1 MFDSG
6 VDISLPVKV
15 NRRLHLG
22 VDKTF
27 VSGGRQVFSSGD
39 RRQMFVPGGRRVRTR
54 RYRGFGLW
62 ISTCISIIRMKSH
75 CYG

>member
-27 VSGGRQVFSSGD
+27 VSGVD
-39 RRQMFVPGGRRVRTR
+39 RCFHLGIDDRCLYLEVDAFVPGGIEVLVFG
-54 RYRGFGLW
+54 YRHVYL
-62 ISTCISIIRMKSH
+62 
-75 CYG
+75 